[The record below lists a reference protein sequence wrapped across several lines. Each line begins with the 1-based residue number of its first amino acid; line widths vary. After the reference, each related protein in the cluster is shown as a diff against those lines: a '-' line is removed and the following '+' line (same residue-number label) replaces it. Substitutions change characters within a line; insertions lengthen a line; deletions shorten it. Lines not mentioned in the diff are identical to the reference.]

1 MKKLHTISL
10 VFSLAITFTTTAQ
23 VNKGA
28 IFLGGN
34 IGFSHYKI
42 DYGSS
47 SGDTK
52 TNSIL
57 IAPAFGIA
65 VKNNLVAGVT
75 AHIGSSTTK
84 ESNTPNSAESR
95 SNSYGAGLFLRKY
108 KAIGKS
114 GFSIFA
120 QGNLGGGY
128 AKSENENQSTGYR
141 QEIRITNIGLSV
153 APGISYAV
161 SRKLQLETGFNNA
174 LSLTFSNQKAS
185 NYNNNTL
192 TTSQKT
198 NGFDISTSL
207 NSFTSSFYLGFRVL
221 LNKS

>member
-1 MKKLHTISL
+1 MKQLHTISL
-10 VFSLAITFTTTAQ
+10 ALSLTITLTATAQ

-47 SGDTK
+47 NADTK
-52 TNSIL
+52 TNSVL
-57 IAPAFGIA
+57 IAPVFGIA
-65 VKNNLVAGVT
+65 MKNNLVAGVT
-75 AHIGSSTTK
+75 ANFGSSATK
-84 ESNTPNSAESR
+84 EVNTPNSAESR
-95 SNSYGAGLFLRKY
+95 SNMYGAGLFLRKY

-114 GFSIFA
+114 GFSLFA
-120 QGNLGGGY
+120 QGNLGGSY
-128 AKSENENQSTGYR
+128 NKSENENPPIGYR
-141 QEIRITNIGLSV
+141 QEIKITSFGISA
-153 APGISYAV
+153 APGISFAV

-185 NYNNNTL
+185 NYTNSTL
-192 TTSQKT
+192 TSSQKT